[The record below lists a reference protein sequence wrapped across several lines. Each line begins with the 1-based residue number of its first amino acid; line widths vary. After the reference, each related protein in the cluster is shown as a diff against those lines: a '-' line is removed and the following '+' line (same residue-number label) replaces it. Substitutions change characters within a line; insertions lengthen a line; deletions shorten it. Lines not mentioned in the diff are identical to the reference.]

1 MVRIDAQ
8 TLLEGTRALGK
19 MEPAFGRIVMT
30 HGEPPLWVRA
40 PGFATLTKLILEQQV
55 SLASAAAVY
64 RRLRSEIGEVTARA
78 VVDAGVDRL
87 KTVGFTRQKAGYTVD
102 LAESIVSRRLK
113 LGALANMPADES
125 RAVLLSIR
133 GIGPWTA
140 DVYRLVALRHADVW
154 PHGDVALADAAHQV
168 LGLEGR
174 PAQDDL
180 TAMSV
185 RWAPWRA
192 VAARLFWHHYLS
204 VRGRK

>member
-1 MVRIDAQ
+1 MVRIDAH
-8 TLLEGTRALGK
+8 TLREGTRALGK
-19 MEPAFGRIVMT
+19 MEPAFARIVT
-30 HGEPPLWVRA
+30 AHGEPPLWVRA

-55 SLASAAAVY
+55 SLVSAAAVY
-64 RRLRSEIGEVTARA
+64 RRLRSDIGEVTARA
-78 VVDAGVDRL
+78 VVDAGADRL
-87 KTVGFTRQKAGYTVD
+87 RAVGFTRQKAGYTVD
-102 LAESIVSRRLK
+102 LAQSIVARRLK
-113 LGALANMPADES
+113 LGALARMPEAEA
-125 RAVLLSIR
+125 RAILLSIR

-168 LGLEGR
+168 LGLPAR

-192 VAARLFWHHYLS
+192 VAARLLWHHYLT

>member
-8 TLLEGTRALGK
+8 TLREGTRALGK
-19 MEPAFGRIVMT
+19 MDPAFGRIVT
-30 HGEPPLWVRA
+30 AHGEPPLWVRA

-64 RRLRSEIGEVTARA
+64 RRLRSELGEVTART
-78 VVDAGVDRL
+78 VTEAGPDRL
-87 KTVGFTRQKAGYTVD
+87 RAVGFTRQKAGYTVD
-102 LAESIVSRRLK
+102 LADSIVSRRLK
-113 LGALANMPADES
+113 LGALARMPEEEARS
-125 RAVLLSIR
+125 TLLSIR

-140 DVYRLVALRHADVW
+140 DVYRLVALRHVDVW

-168 LGLEGR
+168 FGLPAR

-185 RWAPWRA
+185 HWAPWRA
-192 VAARLFWHHYLS
+192 VAARLLWHHYLT

>member
-8 TLLEGTRALGK
+8 TLREGTRALGR
-19 MEPAFGRIVMT
+19 MEPAFGRIVQT

-64 RRLRSEIGEVTARA
+64 RRLRGEIGAVTPRG
-78 VVDAGVDRL
+78 VVDSGADTLRA
-87 KTVGFTRQKAGYTVD
+87 VGFTRQKAGYTVD
-102 LAESIVSRRLK
+102 LAESIVSRRLR
-113 LGALANMPADES
+113 LGALARMPEEEA

-168 LGLEGR
+168 LGLDAR
-174 PAQDDL
+174 PAQDVL

-192 VAARLFWHHYLS
+192 VAARLLWHHYLS